1 MGRLMTLFLLAA
13 ALTAL
18 AAIYCEERSQGRH
31 PAFYLLKP
39 LTTALI
45 IAAAVLAPEAQADY
59 QRWIC
64 LALALSLCGDIALMY
79 SGDRAFLLGL
89 GSFLLAHA
97 LFVVAFAVQGMATP
111 PWWSWM
117 AVSAGGLFLIWLLPR
132 TGKLKIPVLI
142 YVLALAGMSLIA
154 AGRYDIRGGDHSA
167 VLAVAGALI
176 FLLSDAAL
184 SVRQFHRS
192 YPRAQLLILSTYFLA
207 IGLLAASVAGSTG
220 AQG

>member
-1 MGRLMTLFLLAA
+1 MSLFLLAA
-13 ALTAL
+13 ALSAI

-39 LTTALI
+39 LTTVLI
-45 IAAAVLAPEAQADY
+45 IAAAMLAPEAEADY

-64 LALALSLCGDIALMY
+64 VALALSLCGDIALMF

-89 GSFLLAHA
+89 GSFLLAHI
-97 LFVVAFAVQGMATP
+97 LFVVAFAGSGLVAP
-111 PWWSWM
+111 PLWSWM

-142 YVLALAGMSLIA
+142 YVLALAGMSLVA
-154 AGRYDIRGGDHSA
+154 AGRFDIRGGDRSA
-167 VLAVAGALI
+167 ILAVAGALI

-192 YPRAQLLILSTYFLA
+192 YPRAQFLILSSYFLA
-207 IGLLAASVAGSTG
+207 IGLLAASVAGSAGT
-220 AQG
+220 QG